1 MDEHEF
7 AREMSNLLFFHRKS
21 KKITLEKLSE
31 LTGIDNKFLNLLER
45 GKHSTLLPSYFKIAK
60 ILDVPINDISEV
72 INKYFK
78 Q

>member
-31 LTGIDNKFLNLLER
+31 LTGVDNKFLNLLER
-45 GKHSTLLPSYFKIAK
+45 GKHSTFTFI
-60 ILDVPINDISEV
+60 
-72 INKYFK
+72 F
-78 Q
+78 